1 MNGGGLGK
9 GAGTGPPAAAGIGTG
24 AGTGAEAGAV
34 RQTHE
39 TCCACNKGDFLWDFL
54 H

>member
-1 MNGGGLGK
+1 MNVGKEAGVAK
-9 GAGTGPPAAAGIGTG
+9 GAGPGTVAPAAV
-24 AGTGAEAGAV
+24 AGTGAV

>member
-1 MNGGGLGK
+1 MNIGNGAEAGG
-9 GAGTGPPAAAGIGTG
+9 GPPAAAG
-24 AGTGAEAGAV
+24 AGPEGGAV

-39 TCCACNKGDFLWDFL
+39 TCCACNKGDFLWDLL